1 MLALRW
7 SSFPWMPGDLSIVL
21 VSESSRG
28 DVGVSLVVL
37 SLDAGDLSIVFVL
50 AKTTLLVE
58 SRGIGLVKL
67 LFEREESKNSS
78 LSVRRTKR
86 GIENLLSLEAR
97 NRKTPLSRSE
107 ESKNLLSLKGKTP
120 LSLYDVRKH
129 EGGVLCRTQNQS
141 NTLTLS
147 VVSKYYSVSRIR

>member
-1 MLALRW
+1 MLALRR

-28 DVGVSLVVL
+28 DVGVSSVVL
-37 SLDAGDLSIVFVL
+37 SLDAGDLSIVLVPELSRGDVGVLSVVLSLDAGDLSIVLVL

-78 LSVRRTKR
+78 LSV
-86 GIENLLSLEAR
+86 
-97 NRKTPLSRSE
+97 
-107 ESKNLLSLKGKTP
+107 
-120 LSLYDVRKH
+120 
-129 EGGVLCRTQNQS
+129 
-141 NTLTLS
+141 
-147 VVSKYYSVSRIR
+147 